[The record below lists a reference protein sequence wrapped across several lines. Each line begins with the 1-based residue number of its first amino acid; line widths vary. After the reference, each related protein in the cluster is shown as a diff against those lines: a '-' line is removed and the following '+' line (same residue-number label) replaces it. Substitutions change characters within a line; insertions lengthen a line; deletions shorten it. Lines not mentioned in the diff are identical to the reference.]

1 MTAIRTLIGRVFP
14 PGALV
19 LSVLTLAYFVMGQ
32 VRNRVLA
39 TTFGLG
45 EDLAV
50 YNLAFRIP
58 EVALD
63 VLVAAGLTAPFVPIF
78 SSLRRDDERAA
89 NDFGRT
95 VLTLAVVV
103 MAIAMAILFVFA
115 PSIAEV
121 VGRDLDGDSRRVY
134 VDLFRINCLGQVLFA
149 ASITLGE
156 VLIAHRRFFFYA
168 LALSL
173 YTGGIVVGTAVGAD
187 ALGIYAP
194 AWGAVAGAGA
204 HLGIRAIGTL
214 RTSFRIRPALRV
226 RTAAFREFVR
236 LMLPR
241 MVSYPIDP
249 VLTTFFGVFALSFGV
264 VGASALNFADD
275 YRVVPVS
282 LIGAQFSLAIF
293 PALSAAHAE
302 GDRAAFRAILAR
314 NLVTIGGLTALAAI
328 VLAIVA
334 PVMIDVLLGG
344 GEFGADDVALT
355 AALLGAFALSVP
367 LDSLTYPLSRG
378 LYATHNT
385 ILQVVAS
392 IVGFV
397 TIVGTALLLGPAA
410 GIFAIPL
417 AYAVGTA
424 VKVALLGVFLAE
436 RLRRLAAARPAT
448 PGEEGAVG
456 GDVSRGDRPGSSG

>member
-1 MTAIRTLIGRVFP
+1 MEEIRDPPPRPTRMTALRALIDRFLP
-14 PGALV
+14 QGALV
-19 LSVLTLAYFVMGQ
+19 LSLLTLAYFVMGQ

-39 TTFGLG
+39 NTFGLG

-78 SSLRRDDERAA
+78 SSLLRDDERAA
-89 NDFGRT
+89 NDFART
-95 VLTLAVVV
+95 VLTLAVVA
-103 MAIAMAILFVFA
+103 MSIAMGILAILAPAIAEI
-115 PSIAEV
+115 
-121 VGRDLDGDSRRVY
+121 VGGNLDPAARRTY
-134 VDLFRINCLGQVLFA
+134 VDLFRINCIGQILFA

-173 YTGGIVVGTAVGAD
+173 YTGGIVVGTVLGAD
-187 ALGIYAP
+187 ALGVYAP
-194 AWGAVAGAGA
+194 ALGAVGGAAA

-214 RTSFRIRPALRV
+214 RTSFRIRPAARV
-226 RTAAFREFVR
+226 RTPAFREFIR

-241 MVSYPIDP
+241 MVSYPIEP
-249 VLTTFFGVFALSFGV
+249 LVNTFFGVFALSFGV

-293 PALSAAHAE
+293 PSLSAAHAD
-302 GDRAAFRAILAR
+302 GDRATFRALLAR
-314 NLVTIGGLTALAAI
+314 NLLTIGGLTALAAI
-328 VLAIVA
+328 VLAVLA
-334 PVMIDVLLGG
+334 PLLIDVLLGG

-355 AALLGAFALSVP
+355 AALLGAFALSIP
-367 LDSLTYPLSRG
+367 LDSLTYPLSRA

-385 ILQVVAS
+385 VLQVVAS
-392 IVGFV
+392 VCGFA
-397 TIVGTALLLGPAA
+397 TIVVVALLFGPVV
-410 GIFAIPL
+410 GIFAIPFG
-417 AYAVGTA
+417 YAVGTG
-424 VKVALLGVFLAE
+424 VKVGLLGIFLA
-436 RLRRLAAARPAT
+436 RRLSRLTWAGT
-448 PGEEGAVG
+448 QPG
-456 GDVSRGDRPGSSG
+456 VSRGD

>member
-1 MTAIRTLIGRVFP
+1 VTAIRALVERIFP

-19 LSVLTLAYFVMGQ
+19 LAILTLAYFVTGQ

-39 TTFGLG
+39 NTFGLG
-45 EDLAV
+45 SDLAV

-78 SSLRRDDERAA
+78 SSLRHDDERAA

-95 VLTLAVVV
+95 VLTLATAV
-103 MAIAMAILFVFA
+103 MAVAMAILFVLA
-115 PSIAEV
+115 PAIAEV
-121 VGRDLDGDSRRVY
+121 VGRDLEPNARRVY

-156 VLIAHRRFFFYA
+156 VLVAHRRFFFYA

-173 YTGGIVVGTAVGAD
+173 YTGGIVVGTVLGSD

-194 AWGAVAGAGA
+194 AWGAVGGAAA
-204 HLGIRAIGTL
+204 HLGVRAIGTL

-249 VLTTFFGVFALSFGV
+249 LLTTFFGVFALSFGV

-282 LIGAQFSLAIF
+282 LIGAQFSLAVF
-293 PALSAAHAE
+293 PSLSSAFAD
-302 GDRAAFRAILAR
+302 GDRAGFRAILAR
-314 NLVTIGGLTALAAI
+314 NLVTIGGLTALAA
-328 VLAIVA
+328 VALAVAA

-344 GEFGADDVALT
+344 GEFGTDDVALT
-355 AALLGAFALSVP
+355 ASLLGAFAVSVP

-392 IVGFV
+392 IAGFV
-397 TIVGTALLLGPAA
+397 TIVGTALLLGPPA

-417 AYAVGTA
+417 AYAIGTA
-424 VKVALLGVFLAE
+424 VKVGLLGAFLAA
-436 RLRRLAAARPAT
+436 RLRRLTAGATVADAGPEISRP
-448 PGEEGAVG
+448 G
-456 GDVSRGDRPGSSG
+456 RPGSSARR

>member
-1 MTAIRTLIGRVFP
+1 
-14 PGALV
+14 
-19 LSVLTLAYFVMGQ
+19 
-32 VRNRVLA
+32 
-39 TTFGLG
+39 
-45 EDLAV
+45 
-50 YNLAFRIP
+50 
-58 EVALD
+58 
-63 VLVAAGLTAPFVPIF
+63 
-78 SSLRRDDERAA
+78 
-89 NDFGRT
+89 
-95 VLTLAVVV
+95 
-103 MAIAMAILFVFA
+103 
-115 PSIAEV
+115 
-121 VGRDLDGDSRRVY
+121 
-134 VDLFRINCLGQVLFA
+134 
-149 ASITLGE
+149 
-156 VLIAHRRFFFYA
+156 
-168 LALSL
+168 
-173 YTGGIVVGTAVGAD
+173 
-187 ALGIYAP
+187 
-194 AWGAVAGAGA
+194 
-204 HLGIRAIGTL
+204 
-214 RTSFRIRPALRV
+214 
-226 RTAAFREFVR
+226 
-236 LMLPR
+236 MLPR

-385 ILQVVAS
+385 ILQVIAS

-397 TIVGTALLLGPAA
+397 TIVGTALLLGPVA

-424 VKVALLGVFLAE
+424 VKVALLGLFLAD

-448 PGEEGAVG
+448 TDGEG
-456 GDVSRGDRPGSSG
+456 GEVSRGDRPGSSG

>member
-1 MTAIRTLIGRVFP
+1 VSRVLAARRLVDRFLP
-14 PGALV
+14 QGALV
-19 LSVLTLAYFVMGQ
+19 LSLLTLAYFAMGQ

-78 SSLRRDDERAA
+78 SSLLRDDERAA
-89 NDFGRT
+89 NDFART
-95 VLTLAVVV
+95 VLTLAVIV
-103 MAIAMAILFVFA
+103 MSVAMALLALFA
-115 PSIAEV
+115 PQIAEV
-121 VGRDLDGDSRRVY
+121 VGRDLEPAARQTY
-134 VDLFRINCLGQVLFA
+134 IDLFRINCIGQILFA
-149 ASITLGE
+149 ASIALGE

-173 YTGGIVVGTAVGAD
+173 YTGGIVVGTVVGSD

-204 HLGIRAIGTL
+204 HMAIRFIGTL
-214 RTSFRIRPALRV
+214 RTSFRVRPAFRV
-226 RTAAFREFVR
+226 RTRAFREFVQ

-249 VLTTFFGVFALSFGV
+249 VLNTFFGVFALSFGV

-293 PALSAAHAE
+293 PALSGAFAE
-302 GDRAAFRAILAR
+302 GDRAGFGSLLRR
-314 NLVTIGGLTALAAI
+314 NLLVIGGLTTAGAI
-328 VLAIVA
+328 ALAIVA
-334 PVMIDVLLGG
+334 PLMIDILLGG
-344 GEFGADDVALT
+344 GAFGAEDVALT
-355 AALLGAFALSVP
+355 AAILGAFALSVP
-367 LDSLTYPLSRG
+367 LDSLTYPLSRA

-385 ILQVVAS
+385 LLQVTAS
-392 IVGFV
+392 ICAFI
-397 TIVGTALLLGPAA
+397 TIVVVAVLLGPLV
-410 GIFAIPL
+410 GIFSIPL
-417 AYAVGTA
+417 GYAVGTGL
-424 VKVALLGVFLAE
+424 KVLLLAVFLAA
-436 RLRRLAAARPAT
+436 RLRRLAWITPDSAT
-448 PGEEGAVG
+448 
-456 GDVSRGDRPGSSG
+456 SGPR

>member
-1 MTAIRTLIGRVFP
+1 MSRVSRGVPAVPAARRIVDRFLP
-14 PGALV
+14 QGALV
-19 LSVLTLAYFVMGQ
+19 LSLLTLVYFAMGQ

-78 SSLRRDDERAA
+78 SSLRRDDEKAA
-89 NDFGRT
+89 NDFART
-95 VLTLAVVV
+95 VLTLAVAV
-103 MAIAMAILFVFA
+103 MSLAMAILAVLA
-115 PSIAEV
+115 PQIAEV
-121 VGRDLDGDSRRVY
+121 VGRDLDPEARRVY
-134 VDLFRINCLGQVLFA
+134 VDLFRINCIGQILFA

-173 YTGGIVVGTAVGAD
+173 YTGGIVVGTVLAAD
-187 ALGIYAP
+187 AIGIYAP

-204 HLGIRAIGTL
+204 HMGVRAIGTL

-226 RTAAFREFVR
+226 RTTAFREFVR
-236 LMLPR
+236 LMIPR

-249 VLTTFFGVFALSFGV
+249 LLNTFFGVFALSFGV
-264 VGASALNFADD
+264 VAASALNFADD

-293 PALSAAHAE
+293 PSLSAAFAE
-302 GDRAAFRAILAR
+302 GDRAGFGSLLRR
-314 NLVTIGGLTALAAI
+314 NLLVIGGLTTAGAIALAI
-328 VLAIVA
+328 IA
-334 PVMIDVLLGG
+334 PLLIDILLGG
-344 GEFGADDVALT
+344 GAFGPDDVAVT
-355 AALLGAFALSVP
+355 AAILGAFAISIP
-367 LDSLTYPLSRG
+367 LDSLTYPLSRA

-392 IVGFV
+392 IASFA
-397 TIVGTALLLGPAA
+397 TIVVVALVLGPSVGIYSIPLGYAAGTALKVVLLS
-410 GIFAIPL
+410 
-417 AYAVGTA
+417 
-424 VKVALLGVFLAE
+424 VFLVA
-436 RLRRLAAARPAT
+436 RMRRLAWLPRAS
-448 PGEEGAVG
+448 AV
-456 GDVSRGDRPGSSG
+456 SEPR